1 MVKITF
7 ENNVTKANADTFNT
21 MQDNIEDA
29 INNVS
34 INLDDEV
41 STSSTNGVE
50 NQAIT
55 NYVDGEISDLKDY
68 VDGTIISSSDYI
80 KLPDGTLIVYG
91 TSDTITFT
99 AQSSSYDTINFPVS
113 FKDTNYAVNITINSS
128 FSFFTYIYL
137 NPSDRAVDSVKIGG
151 FNEHTS
157 SISGQL
163 DYIIIGRWK

>member
-21 MQDNIEDA
+21 MQDNIESA
-29 INNVS
+29 INDAT
-34 INLDDEV
+34 ITLDNAV

-68 VDGTIISSSDYI
+68 VDESIISSSDYI

-91 TSDTITFT
+91 ISDTITFASQDSNFYT
-99 AQSSSYDTINFPVS
+99 VNFPIS
-113 FKDTNYAVNITINSS
+113 FINTNYSVNITIHEEFPYWTKISCS
-128 FSFFTYIYL
+128 DK
-137 NPSDRAVDSVKIGG
+137 DRAVDSIRVGG
-151 FNEHTS
+151 FNDHTS
-157 SISGQL
+157 SLQGKV